1 MKRNFLKQMSLTCG
15 LLLSA
20 AALYGQASGAR
31 VAILSIQEAVSRTQ
45 EGQKLANDMQTKYK
59 PTQDALQKKRNDVAT
74 LRDQLN
80 KGANTM
86 SDEAKRTIIREIQT
100 KERDLQRDTEDA
112 QADFNR
118 ELQQYQQ
125 EMLNKVIT
133 VTDKYAKEKG
143 FSIVLD
149 ISSPQSP
156 VFYAVNEIN
165 ITNDVIRLYDQE
177 YPVGAQAPPA
187 GTAAKSPAA
196 KPQP

>member
-1 MKRNFLKQMSLTCG
+1 MKREILKRIFLTSA

-20 AALYGQASGAR
+20 TALSAQTGPR
-31 VAILSIQEAVSRTQ
+31 VAIISIQEAVSRTL
-45 EGQKLANDMQTKYK
+45 EGQKLANDLQAKYK
-59 PTQDALQKKRNDVAT
+59 PTQDKLQKLRDSIAT

-86 SDEAKRTIIREIQT
+86 SDEAKRTLIREIQT

-112 QADFNR
+112 QADFNG
-118 ELQQYQQ
+118 ELQQFQQ

-133 VTDKYAKEKG
+133 VTDKFAKEKG
-143 FSIVLD
+143 FSLVLD

-156 VFYAVNEIN
+156 VFWAVNEIN
-165 ITNDVIRLYDQE
+165 ITNDVIKLYDAE
-177 YPVGAQAPPA
+177 YPVTAQAAPSGA
-187 GTAAKSPAA
+187 AA

>member
-1 MKRNFLKQMSLTCG
+1 

-20 AALYGQASGAR
+20 TALLGQATGPR
-31 VAILSIQEAVSRTQ
+31 VAIISIQEAVSRTM
-45 EGQKLANDMQTKYK
+45 EGQKLASDLQVKYK
-59 PTQDALQKKRNDVAT
+59 PTQDKLQKQRNDIAT
-74 LRDQLN
+74 LRDQLA

-86 SDEAKRTIIREIQT
+86 SDEAKRELIRQVQV

-112 QADFNR
+112 QADFSA
-118 ELQQYQQ
+118 ELQQFQQ

-143 FSIVLD
+143 FSLVLD

-156 VFYAVNEIN
+156 VFWAVNEIN
-165 ITNDVIRLYDQE
+165 VTNDVIKLYDQE
-177 YPVGAQAPPA
+177 YPVTAQAAPSGA
-187 GTAAKSPAA
+187 AA

>member
-1 MKRNFLKQMSLTCG
+1 MKREILKRVSLTFG

-20 AALYGQASGAR
+20 VALYGQAAGAR
-31 VAILSIQEAVSRTQ
+31 VAIISIQEAVSRTQ
-45 EGQKLANDMQTKYK
+45 EGQKLANDLQVKYK
-59 PTQDALQKKRNDVAT
+59 PTQDKLQKQRNDIAT

-86 SDEAKRTIIREIQT
+86 SDEAKRDLIRQVQT

-112 QADFNR
+112 QTDFNA
-118 ELQQYQQ
+118 ELQQFQQ
-125 EMLNKVIT
+125 AMLNKVIA
-133 VTDKYAKEKG
+133 VTDKFAKEKG
-143 FSIVLD
+143 FSLVLD

-165 ITNDVIRLYDQE
+165 ITNDVIKLYDQE
-177 YPVGAQAPPA
+177 YPVGAQAAPA
-187 GTAAKSPAA
+187 GAATKAPAA